1 MKTIRNIILASS
13 LMLAFSAYAQDDLWD
28 DAVVETPAPAPQ
40 PKPQPKPAAPAPKPQ
55 PKPQPKPAA
64 PAPKPQPKPAAPV
77 AQPAPK
83 PAPAPAPKPAPA
95 PVKRAEPAPQ
105 PVAQPAPQPAP
116 QPVAQPAPQPA
127 PAPKP
132 VPVADTTK
140 KADPKPVPAPQP
152 VAQPAPQPAP
162 APKPVPVA
170 DTTKKA
176 DSKPAAEKPV
186 EKPAEKVAEKPA
198 AKPDDKPMMLDKSSS
213 EKLVKWMVGL
223 TVAGTYND
231 FWGTKFGFDHI
242 QPSRDYQLRIEG
254 VGELMSNYWGVGAN
268 AGLTA
273 LFLFKPYLGLRTDVV
288 LASRRG
294 SGESDVTVKLYW
306 NDASRQP
313 EKSDIKMKYYVR
325 QMNIDVPIA
334 ARFILPSQVYF
345 EAGPLFSFNMYS
357 KIKFSVTDMY
367 GTGEYREHACF
378 NTFEFA
384 ALGGIGVMRP
394 IGKTVLDIGLR
405 FVFGITPLSDMDD
418 APKTWQ
424 GQFNVAYWFI

>member
-1 MKTIRNIILASS
+1 MKTIRNIILAGS
-13 LMLAFSAYAQDDLWD
+13 LMLAFSAFAQDDLWD
-28 DAVVETPAPAPQ
+28 DAVAETPQPAAPAP
-40 PKPQPKPAAPAPKPQ
+40 KPAPKPQ
-55 PKPQPKPAA
+55 PKPVAQ
-64 PAPKPQPKPAAPV
+64 PAPKPQPKPA
-77 AQPAPK
+77 
-83 PAPAPAPKPAPA
+83 PAPAPQPAPA
-95 PVKRAEPAPQ
+95 PVMRAEPAPQ
-105 PVAQPAPQPAP
+105 PVVQPAPEPVPAP
-116 QPVAQPAPQPA
+116 QPVAQPVPEPIPAPQP
-127 PAPKP
+127 
-132 VPVADTTK
+132 VAQ
-140 KADPKPVPAPQP
+140 PEPEPVPAPQP

-162 APKPVPVA
+162 APVAKP
-170 DTTKKA
+170 
-176 DSKPAAEKPV
+176 AEKPV
-186 EKPAEKVAEKPA
+186 EKA
-198 AKPDDKPMMLDKSSS
+198 DDKPVMLDKSSS
-213 EKLVKWMVGL
+213 ERLVKWMLGL

-242 QPSRDYQLRIEG
+242 KPNRDYQLRIEG

-273 LFLFKPYLGLRTDVV
+273 LFLFKPFLGLRTDVV

-306 NDASRQP
+306 NDASKQP

-334 ARFILPSQVYF
+334 ARFILPAQVYF
-345 EAGPLFSFNMYS
+345 EAGPLLSFNLYS
-357 KIKFSVTDMY
+357 KTKFSVTDMY
-367 GTGEYREHACF
+367 GTEEFREHDCF

-405 FVFGITPLSDMDD
+405 FVLGVTPLSSGDD

>member
-1 MKTIRNIILASS
+1 MKTIRNIILAGS

-418 APKTWQ
+418 SPKTWQ